1 MVGDT
6 YCVSKW
12 LILILLIYVF
22 LLLIFHFI
30 RSFIHLSS
38 DGLLY
43 VVVKCIETISKMH
56 DWYIRCVYIAIV
68 YFYNWL
74 IHMDFMQMQNGIEF
88 NFFFL
93 CISVESMS
101 IRVEHPTSHFDWF
114 WSTLIEITVIKRKL
128 HGFLINLPYTCRRVY
143 TDKYPFNLISIQ
155 LDNLANKVIRKFV
168 G

>member
-88 NFFFL
+88 NFFFFVYQ
-93 CISVESMS
+93 CWVDVHQSW
-101 IRVEHPTSHFDWF
+101 TSNVTF
-114 WSTLIEITVIKRKL
+114 WLI
-128 HGFLINLPYTCRRVY
+128 LIDANWDNGNQAKIARI
-143 TDKYPFNLISIQ
+143 FN
-155 LDNLANKVIRKFV
+155 
-168 G
+168 